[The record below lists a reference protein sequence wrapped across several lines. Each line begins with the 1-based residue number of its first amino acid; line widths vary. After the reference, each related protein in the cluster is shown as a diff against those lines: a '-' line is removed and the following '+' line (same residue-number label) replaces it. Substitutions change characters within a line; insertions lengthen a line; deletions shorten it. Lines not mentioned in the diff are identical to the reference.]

1 MPWLSLNWKLLLT
14 SRYLK
19 IWVTILKQPLIPPQS
34 SKLHTTPGFPGGSSQ
49 YRRASE
55 APRAQVCLLYEPLPP
70 CLGGDRNCKNL
81 EEWDLGGNEQN
92 CQSRWKIAADSC
104 CVFSC
109 LWFVAVSFTHFKNIF
124 LSAPGLCCSMQTL
137 SWGMW
142 DLITRPGIEPG
153 PPALGAWVLATGS
166 LGKSLWLFWVF
177 FFKILFIFGRARCTL
192 QHGLFSSY
200 DVWASHCSEKLLLF
214 LSTEFRC
221 TGFSSYSPLTLE
233 HRHYSCGSW
242 A

>member
-1 MPWLSLNWKLLLT
+1 MSPFRKQMLCFNQNKWLVGEKATIKTNALVVTELETVLLT

-19 IWVTILKQPLIPPQS
+19 IPVTIRKQPLSPPQS

-92 CQSRWKIAADSC
+92 CQSCWKIAADSC

-109 LWFVAVSFTHFKNIF
+109 LWFVAVSFTHFKIF
-124 LSAPGLCCSMQTL
+124 IYLPQVFVAACK
-137 SWGMW
+137 
-142 DLITRPGIEPG
+142 LIVVACGI
-153 PPALGAWVLATGS
+153 
-166 LGKSLWLFWVF
+166 
-177 FFKILFIFGRARCTL
+177 
-192 QHGLFSSY
+192 
-200 DVWASHCSEKLLLF
+200 
-214 LSTEFRC
+214 
-221 TGFSSYSPLTLE
+221 
-233 HRHYSCGSW
+233 
-242 A
+242 